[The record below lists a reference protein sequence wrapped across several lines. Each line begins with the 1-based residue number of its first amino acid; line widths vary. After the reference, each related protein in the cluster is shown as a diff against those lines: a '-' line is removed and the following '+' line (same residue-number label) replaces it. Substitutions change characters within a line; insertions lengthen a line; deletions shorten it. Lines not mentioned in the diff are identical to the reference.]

1 RRWPMPTQLSPES
14 QRHQS
19 PPSLRAELM
28 KSASACGAN
37 ASIAIGQNSTTCE
50 ALARGGVR
58 STGGPRLCGASR
70 GTSLEAQRQ
79 ARNFSRHAPVV
90 FRGHAPLLLVQPS
103 RQSRK
108 QSDRAEQVGSPLRR
122 RNVMAHGREREEQI
136 MATFTGT
143 AGHDVA
149 NASGGALT
157 GFTRGTS
164 AELTDGV
171 LIQSIAGGD
180 KFALQILF
188 IRHRA
193 RIYRFIQR
201 FTRDECLAE
210 DALSEV
216 FLDVWRKAKSFKGE
230 CQVTTWLLAIARN
243 KTIAL
248 RRRQR

>member
-1 RRWPMPTQLSPES
+1 
-14 QRHQS
+14 
-19 PPSLRAELM
+19 
-28 KSASACGAN
+28 
-37 ASIAIGQNSTTCE
+37 
-50 ALARGGVR
+50 
-58 STGGPRLCGASR
+58 
-70 GTSLEAQRQ
+70 
-79 ARNFSRHAPVV
+79 
-90 FRGHAPLLLVQPS
+90 
-103 RQSRK
+103 
-108 QSDRAEQVGSPLRR
+108 
-122 RNVMAHGREREEQI
+122 MAHGREREKQI

-171 LIQSIAGGD
+171 LIQSIADGD

-248 RRRQR
+248 RRRQRTSIALDETEAEAIEDLRDNPESALDKKSHGALLQKCLKVLSPNHRQIIDLVYYQSKSIQEVADIVGIPLNTVRTRMFYARNQLGKVLRQAGVEHAYA